1 MVLFEYKT
9 LFSFFVK
16 MVERD
21 RSCLEK
27 NKNCIYAKAKNMEWL
42 YTSRCTARKVETY
55 LRYTFFVGAKFV

>member
-1 MVLFEYKT
+1 VVLFEYKT

-27 NKNCIYAKAKNMEWL
+27 NKNCIYAKNEKYGMVIHI
-42 YTSRCTARKVETY
+42 KVYCKE
-55 LRYTFFVGAKFV
+55 G

>member
-16 MVERD
+16 DGREGQVMFTKTV
-21 RSCLEK
+21 
-27 NKNCIYAKAKNMEWL
+27 YMQKAKNMEWL

-55 LRYTFFVGAKFV
+55 LRYTFFVGVKFV